1 MLTIYRDRFSLVPW
15 MSVNANGFYCTQQ
28 STVWTNG
35 PTHAR
40 LLFLFCYFLFCSSSK
55 WPKAISINK
64 VSAKNAITTRTFR
77 RKRGRSNSNVRD
89 RRVVN
94 HTWPIS
100 YRGTFS
106 VNRSRSRQT
115 TGLRRRGCPGW
126 LRSFVWGTI
135 SDIRRVHPAETNRW
149 DPTVVLLE
157 IRVYKNKIKKK
168 MALLF
173 KNNFTL

>member
-1 MLTIYRDRFSLVPW
+1 
-15 MSVNANGFYCTQQ
+15 MSVNANGFYCIQQ

-40 LLFLFCYFLFCSSSK
+40 LFFLFCSSSK
-55 WPKAISINK
+55 RPKAISINK
-64 VSAKNAITTRTFR
+64 VSAKNAITTRTLR
-77 RKRGRSNSNVRD
+77 RRRGRSNSNVHD
-89 RRVVN
+89 RRGVN
-94 HTWPIS
+94 HTRPIS
-100 YRGTFS
+100 YRGTS
-106 VNRSRSRQT
+106 NVNRSRSRQT

-149 DPTVVLLE
+149 DPTVMLE

-168 MALLF
+168 
-173 KNNFTL
+173 N